1 LVNANIG
8 WLSLLEWWLIRGTI
22 KEWIY
27 GFSKFIGVC
36 RAYMTKLW
44 GILEGLNLAKLCG
57 FKYIELHVDPMG
69 PYTVYSLSNSMIE
82 SVGG

>member
-1 LVNANIG
+1 
-8 WLSLLEWWLIRGTI
+8 
-22 KEWIY
+22 
-27 GFSKFIGVC
+27 
-36 RAYMTKLW
+36 MTKLW

>member
-1 LVNANIG
+1 
-8 WLSLLEWWLIRGTI
+8 
-22 KEWIY
+22 
-27 GFSKFIGVC
+27 
-36 RAYMTKLW
+36 MTKLW

-82 SVGG
+82 SVGGWRVATYFLLTWNGLEC